1 MNIEYDERKFKE
13 LLLYV
18 LIGSQAIGP
27 AVLPNSTRCS
37 SSPTS
42 PMSDERAQ
50 RSRVPN
56 TRSCLKVLRPDACF
70 QFANNSSAIT
80 VADTRTCRFTQEQDR
95 KSVV

>member
-56 TRSCLKVLRPDACF
+56 TRSCPKVLRP
-70 QFANNSSAIT
+70 
-80 VADTRTCRFTQEQDR
+80 
-95 KSVV
+95 